1 MVKRETSEE
10 ISATAADWA
19 VRIDRAP
26 LDPASQ
32 VVLDE
37 WLAGDSRRLGAF
49 ARARAMFL
57 HAERA
62 RALGPSFDPDGYL
75 ARSHA
80 DARKALHLSDEV
92 PEQIELVS
100 KRTIPRRALLVGGA
114 SAVAAGALFALGLDR
129 PASARTYSTR
139 RGEIRLVPLG
149 DGSTITLNTASTVI
163 ARMTGSESA
172 LELVEGEA
180 LFDVA
185 QTVVRPLVVSIGTAL
200 LRSIGTSFVIG
211 RLADRSIQA
220 LIRRGV
226 VEIETLT
233 TAGGSPIRVTANNRV
248 VIAEG
253 GSVRITPVSAD
264 EIERELTWR
273 EGMLSFEDV
282 SLSDAARQFARY
294 NGTHIL
300 FDPPAVG
307 DETVTGLFAF
317 NDPAGFARSVA
328 LSQGLRAEAGR
339 ESITLSRTN

>member
-1 MVKRETSEE
+1 MAKRETSEE

-19 VRIDRAP
+19 VRLDCAP

-32 VVLDE
+32 AALNE
-37 WLAGDSRRLGAF
+37 WLAGDPRRLGAF

-75 ARSHA
+75 AQSRA
-80 DARKALHLSDEV
+80 DARKARHVCDEL
-92 PEQIELVS
+92 PAQIELLS
-100 KRTIPRRALLVGGA
+100 ERTIPRRALFVGGA
-114 SAVAAGALFALGLDR
+114 SALAAGVLLAVGLDR
-129 PASARTYSTR
+129 PASAQTYSTR

-149 DGSTITLNTASTVI
+149 DGAMMTLNTASTVI
-163 ARMTGSESA
+163 ARMTGGEPD

-180 LFDVA
+180 LFDIA
-185 QTVVRPLVVSIGTAL
+185 QTVRPLVMSIGTVL

-220 LIRRGV
+220 LIRRGA
-226 VEIETLT
+226 VEIETSA
-233 TAGGSPIRVTANNRV
+233 TAGGAPIRVAANNRV
-248 VIAEG
+248 VIGGG

-264 EIERELTWR
+264 AIERELAWR
-273 EGMLSFEDV
+273 EGLLSFEDV
-282 SLSDAARQFARY
+282 SLRDAARQFARY
-294 NGTHIL
+294 SGTHIL
-300 FDPPAVG
+300 FDPPALG

-317 NDPAGFARSVA
+317 SDPAGFARSVA

-339 ESITLSRTN
+339 ESITLSRAN